1 MSARGLARLGVVLA
15 VAAAAAAACT
25 EQVTAPGQCP
35 NYCPTRRL
43 TMVDTVLRGNIVKD
57 SAHRGYVLPHRATV
71 LLAANLP
78 GVVESRPMW
87 RFTTI
92 GPRLVILATDTT
104 QGTIEHADSA
114 RLFFYITRYDTL
126 ERGQSVRV
134 YRLPVTIDTTTTFA
148 MLDPGPFA
156 DSLVRT
162 LPLDSLLARPGRRDS
177 ITRSVIHVDTLAG
190 DSIVVDTLH
199 RILVSLKLDSS
210 QARYV
215 AADTGKVAYGIRLAA
230 ADSLAS
236 WIVGKDALGAT
247 LQWYLVADSL
257 GVPVKR
263 TAPAVRGTTLA
274 TFVFNPPAA
283 PLDSTLAVGGVPAA
297 RSVLR
302 LTLSRPI
309 RDSVQI
315 LRGTLLL
322 VPAVA
327 ARGARVDSFFV
338 QARTVFADFGAKSP
352 LVIDLTHVDSTLIHV
367 GATDTVRIEITNL
380 LQLWQTDSTKPT
392 TLVLSAKSEGSE
404 LGEIRFYPSAA
415 AAYRPTLHLT
425 YLQRYPFGVP

>member
-1 MSARGLARLGVVLA
+1 MSGSRLARLGLA
-15 VAAAAAAACT
+15 FAAAAALGACT
-25 EQVTAPGQCP
+25 EQVMAPGQCP

-43 TMVDTVLRGNIVKD
+43 TLVDTLLRANIGKD
-57 SAHRGYVLPHRATV
+57 SAYRGYVLPHRAQA

-78 GVVESRPMW
+78 GIVDSRPMW

-92 GPRLVILATDTT
+92 GPRLVVLATDTT
-104 QGTIEHADSA
+104 QGTIERADSA
-114 RLFFYITRYDTL
+114 RLQFYITRYDSL
-126 ERGQSVRV
+126 ERGQTLRL
-134 YRLPVTIDTTTTFA
+134 YRLPVTIDTTTSFA
-148 MLDPGPFA
+148 MLDPGAFA

-177 ITRSVIHVDTLAG
+177 ITHSVTHVDTLAG

-210 QARYV
+210 KARYV
-215 AADTGKVAYGIRLAA
+215 AADTGKVAYGIRLS

-236 WIVGKDALGAT
+236 MVVGKDALGAT

-257 GVPVKR
+257 GVAVKR
-263 TAPAVRGTTLA
+263 AAPALRGTTLA
-274 TFVFNPPAA
+274 TFVFTPPAA
-283 PLDSTLAVGGVPAA
+283 PLDSTLAVGGAPAA
-297 RSVLR
+297 RSLLR
-302 LTLSRPI
+302 VTLSRPI

-327 ARGARVDSFFV
+327 ARGARADSFLV

-352 LVIDLTHVDSTLIHV
+352 LVIDLIHVDSARIHV

-392 TLVLSAKSEGSE
+392 TIVLSAKPEGSE
-404 LGEIRFYPSAA
+404 LPEIRFYPSAA
-415 AAYRPTLHLT
+415 AAYRPTIHLT
-425 YLQRYPFGVP
+425 YLQPYPFGVP

>member
-1 MSARGLARLGVVLA
+1 MSGGRLARFGLAI
-15 VAAAAAAACT
+15 AAAAALGACT

-43 TMVDTVLRGNIVKD
+43 TLVDTLLRASIGKD
-57 SAHRGYVLPHRATV
+57 SAYRGYVLPHRAQA
-71 LLAANLP
+71 LPAANLP
-78 GVVESRPMW
+78 GIVDSRPMW

-92 GPRLVILATDTT
+92 GPRLVVLATDTT
-104 QGTIEHADSA
+104 QGTIERADSA
-114 RLFFYITRYDTL
+114 RLQFYITRYDSL
-126 ERGQSVRV
+126 ERGQTLRL

-162 LPLDSLLARPGRRDS
+162 LPLDSLLARPGRRDA
-177 ITRSVIHVDTLAG
+177 ITHSVTHVDTLAG

-210 QARYV
+210 KARYV
-215 AADTGKVAYGIRLAA
+215 AADTGKVAYGIRLS
-230 ADSLAS
+230 ADSLATMV
-236 WIVGKDALGAT
+236 VGKDALGAT

-263 TAPAVRGTTLA
+263 AAPALRGTTLA

-283 PLDSTLAVGGVPAA
+283 RLDSTLAVGGVPAA

-302 LTLSRPI
+302 VALSRPI

-327 ARGARVDSFFV
+327 ARGARADSFLV

-352 LVIDLTHVDSTLIHV
+352 LVIDLIHVDSARIHV

-392 TLVLSAKSEGSE
+392 TIVLSAKPEGSE
-404 LGEIRFYPSAA
+404 LPEIRFYPSAA
-415 AAYRPTLHLT
+415 AAYRPTIHLT
-425 YLQRYPFGVP
+425 YLQPYPFGVP